1 MEPSRR
7 AARSWVIRTHPEGG
21 GGVKRLVA
29 VAGAVLLISSVA
41 ASAGAKG
48 ASEATIR
55 GPGLEEPLTFSGY
68 GESANDVNL
77 LAERSGFF
85 PAMFGQIPDP
95 MEDNRPQKNL
105 GLRYTIRYTVPN
117 PAGGADEVV
126 QYIFPYAEGGAVTYT
141 PPGQPFMEGEG
152 VDGER
157 LRTKG
162 GWYQGLSPLKSTL
175 VDAGLPPK
183 APEVSSRTDA
193 GTPVQ
198 SAPSLSLTIAVLS
211 VLAVLAG
218 LVLFLF
224 RRQRWQSVRREA

>member
-162 GWYQGLSPLKSTL
+162 GWYQGPVTLEIDARRRRPASESARGVLTYRRGDPGSIGAEPFSDDRRSFGPGGPGGTRPL
-175 VDAGLPPK
+175 
-183 APEVSSRTDA
+183 
-193 GTPVQ
+193 
-198 SAPSLSLTIAVLS
+198 SLSEAAV
-211 VLAVLAG
+211 AVGSA
-218 LVLFLF
+218 
-224 RRQRWQSVRREA
+224 